1 MAGVLSPNAKKVAP
15 GFNHGTPSLGFYKLV
30 VSENLETLGGG
41 YAASDSHWSKAV
53 NVLQNWA
60 ELYGLGTP
68 SGTAGFVFVV
78 NANSFNPGSAAS
90 FADIEAQVDA
100 ISGLSSAAI
109 TALSASGAS
118 IA

>member
-1 MAGVLSPNAKKVAP
+1 MAGVLSPNAKKVEV
-15 GFNHGTPSLGFYKLV
+15 GFDHGTPELGFYKLV
-30 VSENLETLGGG
+30 VSENLETLGSG
-41 YAASDSHWSKAV
+41 YAASDSHFYKAV
-53 NVLQNWA
+53 TVLQNWA
-60 ELYGLGTP
+60 ELYGVGTP

-78 NANSFNPGSAAS
+78 NANTFNPGSAAS
-90 FADIEAQVDA
+90 FADIETQVNA